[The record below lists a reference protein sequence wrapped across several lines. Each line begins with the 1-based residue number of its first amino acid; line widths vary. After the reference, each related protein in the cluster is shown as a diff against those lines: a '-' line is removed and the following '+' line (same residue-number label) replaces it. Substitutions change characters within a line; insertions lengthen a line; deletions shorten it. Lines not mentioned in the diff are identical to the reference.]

1 MTISL
6 GVTRSVGM
14 IIMYICGAFLPWY
27 QTAYVGMIFPLIAAI
42 LLLNSP
48 ESPVFLVSKVNFH
61 KKLLS
66 INFYIIRIR

>member
-48 ESPVFLVSKVNFH
+48 ESPVFLVSKVNFI
-61 KKLLS
+61 KNFCLL
-66 INFYIIRIR
+66 IFTL